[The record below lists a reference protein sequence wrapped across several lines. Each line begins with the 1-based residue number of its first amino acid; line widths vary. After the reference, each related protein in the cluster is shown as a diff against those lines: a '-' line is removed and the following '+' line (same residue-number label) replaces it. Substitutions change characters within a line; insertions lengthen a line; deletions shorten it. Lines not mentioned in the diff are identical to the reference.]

1 MDRAEMPQ
9 LILELEIEDE
19 GAGGL
24 EAAWLRR
31 VVSDALAGRVA
42 EPAVAVGLTVTG
54 DEGIRQI
61 NREYRNLDTPTDVL
75 SFPMLEF
82 DVPQRPR
89 PGFPLPPDEPLAL
102 GDIVV
107 SYPRAVEQAA
117 SYGHS
122 VDREIAFLL
131 VHGVMHLLGYDH
143 EAAADQEAMRREE
156 EIVLGRLGLVR

>member
-1 MDRAEMPQ
+1 MDLPDSPR
-9 LILELEIEDE
+9 LILEVEIEDE

-24 EAAWLRR
+24 EAGWLRT
-31 VVSDALAGRVA
+31 VVSNALAGRLS
-42 EPAVAVGLTVTG
+42 EPAVMVGLTITG

-61 NREYRNLDTPTDVL
+61 NLEYRNIDKPTDVL
-75 SFPMLEF
+75 SFPLLEF
-82 DVPQRPR
+82 DVPEHPL
-89 PGFPLPPDEPLAL
+89 PGFPLPPGEPLAL

-122 VDREIAFLL
+122 VRREIAFLL

-143 EAAADQEAMRREE
+143 EDAAGQEAMRGEE
-156 EIVLGRLGLVR
+156 ETVLGRLGLVR